1 MDENRLTTL
10 LVAATDEVARGGFDP
25 AEDLR
30 RGRSARRRRRLLATT
45 AAALG
50 AAAVVA
56 VVFALSG
63 QVLGRTAG
71 TKAPSGGGGPAP
83 VATATTT
90 TVEESTTS
98 PGSSPTSL
106 SYTNKPN
113 TGGPA
118 DQAAFGRFLFD
129 IAQEHLD
136 PAHNR
141 MEWSEGFTGSDGGAR
156 KEWGRKFGWQAPGE
170 KGQAMVY
177 VGVGNIPAPDRVPCG
192 TYDYQGTR
200 QCSPTTLPNG
210 APAQLLDSTT
220 RREVHWSRP
229 DGSYVFVIVDA
240 TFGNN
245 STVATTSALPTLA
258 QLEAFVMDS
267 RLVLPPG

>member
-10 LVAATDEVARGGFDP
+10 LVAATDQVGRRGFDP
-25 AEDLR
+25 ADDLR

-63 QVLGRTAG
+63 QVLGRTTG
-71 TKAPSGGGGPAP
+71 TKAPSGDPGP
-83 VATATTT
+83 VATATSSA
-90 TVEESTTS
+90 VEESTTS

-106 SYTNKPN
+106 GYTNKPN

-136 PAHNR
+136 PAHTR
-141 MEWSEGFTGSDGGAR
+141 MEWSEGFTGSDGGAT

-177 VGVGNIPAPDRVPCG
+177 VGVGNIPPPDRLPCG
-192 TYDYQGTR
+192 TYNYQGTAK
-200 QCSPTTLPNG
+200 CSTRALPN
-210 APAQLLDSTT
+210 AQPAEILNSTT

-240 TFGNN
+240 VFGNN
-245 STVATTSALPTLA
+245 TTVATTSALPTLV
-258 QLEAFVMDS
+258 QLEEFVMDV
-267 RLVLPPG
+267 RLVLPTT